1 LTLYNKYRPTTFDEM
16 VGNESAIVSLQKA
29 ITKKNH
35 SHVYLLSGPKGS
47 GKTTLARIMATTI
60 LGASDIN
67 IREINSGSN
76 RGIDTA
82 REIIQQIR
90 YNDLIVF
97 ILDEAHGFS
106 NDFARAILKPLED
119 TPEHVYFFLC
129 TTDKEKVAKLEKGAL
144 ISRCKEVNL
153 KALKIDELSLVIK
166 RVCKLE
172 NVKLSNEA
180 IEIIAEKAEGS
191 PRSAL
196 VILESVL
203 AFDDEDEQLKY
214 LETASVDQEDPEIIE
229 LARALLNDK
238 LQWKDIAKILK
249 KLKEN
254 NKLDEPETVRY
265 IILGYM
271 SAVLL
276 NGSMNKRAI
285 LTMDAFKDNT
295 FNTGKFGIVFDS
307 ASIFV

>member
-1 LTLYNKYRPTTFDEM
+1 M
-16 VGNESAIVSLQKA
+16 VGNESAIASLQKA

-47 GKTTLARIMATTI
+47 GKTSLSRIMATTV
-60 LGASDIN
+60 LGANETN

-90 YNDLIVF
+90 YNDLTVF
-97 ILDEAHGFS
+97 ILDEVHGFS
-106 NDFARAILKPLED
+106 ADFARAILKPLED

-129 TTDKEKVAKLEKGAL
+129 TTDKDKVAKLEKGAL
-144 ISRCKEVNL
+144 ISRCTQINL
-153 KALKIDELSLVIK
+153 KALNIEELSLVIN
-166 RVCKLE
+166 RICKLE
-172 NVKLSNEA
+172 KVKLSNEV
-180 IEIIAEKAEGS
+180 IEMIAEKAEGS

-203 AFDDEDEQLKY
+203 GFDDEDEQLKY

-229 LARALLNDK
+229 LARALLNEK
-238 LQWKDIAKILK
+238 NQWKDIARILK

-276 NGSMNKRAI
+276 NGSMNKRTISA
-285 LTMDAFKDNT
+285 LEAFSENT
-295 FNTGKFGIVFDS
+295 FNSGKNGIIL
-307 ASIFV
+307 ASISTIL